1 MYAFFRQ
8 VFEISSIAR
17 TGANAHKPKEK
28 LNINPN
34 NAIKVEKK
42 SHNSSQNPNSLNFN
56 GWNIDEPEKIE
67 KGGSEI
73 LKIITFLKRIAHRK
87 ASQRGARFKKSA

>member
-1 MYAFFRQ
+1 MYAFFCQ
-8 VFEISSIAR
+8 IFESSSIAR
-17 TGANAHKPKEK
+17 TGVNAHKPKEK

-56 GWNIDEPEKIE
+56 GWTIDEPEKIE

-73 LKIITFLKRIAHRK
+73 
-87 ASQRGARFKKSA
+87 FKKLMFLNRVEH